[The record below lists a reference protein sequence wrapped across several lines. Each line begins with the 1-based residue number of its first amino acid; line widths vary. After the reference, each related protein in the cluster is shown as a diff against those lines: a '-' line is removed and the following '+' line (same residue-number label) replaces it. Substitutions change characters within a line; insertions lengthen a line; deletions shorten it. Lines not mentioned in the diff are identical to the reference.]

1 MRGCAE
7 VFAAAE
13 MRSVRAPKA
22 IPELPGG
29 RNAYGSQRQHRRR
42 RPPIAHAAQAYAHR
56 PELQLNISNPNTL
69 KEPPPSCL
77 VRSDELLFVVR
88 PANSDARHAGSAGY
102 DRHITIFSDQG
113 RLYQVGMQLPPQ
125 PSPPTPPPTSS
136 PPGHPSANMATTQNM
151 HSRRLPQ
158 RTSHHWASG
167 ARTAP

>member
-1 MRGCAE
+1 MRRSLPSLMPGSACAAAGRSVRGGRMRGCAE

-125 PSPPTPPPTSS
+125 PSPPTSPADEQPARPPL
-136 PPGHPSANMATTQNM
+136 
-151 HSRRLPQ
+151 R
-158 RTSHHWASG
+158 
-167 ARTAP
+167 